1 MFKPV
6 DVEDTLPILLDP
18 TLQQAAITPVAKR
31 RILSDFRSNFPS
43 NDVDLGKELIATQVI
58 PLLKAAKSD
67 PNRSLLWMLDGLS
80 HPLSYS
86 VLQPQFFEDDM
97 ELAFELLDTM
107 RDNIFSQPDEAIAS
121 DCDELKY
128 LAYFLA
134 SFFRNDAVRK
144 HLHKH
149 LTLEFIEKW
158 ALLCPRFEIGEK
170 LLYILR
176 EVEPPLDIPDPLKSQ
191 LESFDNSRFQILQKS
206 LQQTSPLVCVDEQAA
221 PQARRASMKVVKAAT
236 ETLSSPNS
244 SRSQRQKA
252 TQAIQEF
259 GTIAL
264 KLAQQ
269 PDFPQLTDLWM
280 DIITNVRRLID
291 TNVILKEEAGWYMDS
306 LIQVC
311 KACVEDG
318 QSGIVDWFAGG
329 YILTDYM
336 KQIADSQPD
345 AAENLVG
352 NLFKSSVLTSPEMF
366 VLVTQIKEVGT
377 RAALRNVDVLIK
389 YAKDESDVGGI
400 AQNIINDHP
409 EPFFPY
415 LRDILEIPNLLSR
428 LLPNVPATLF
438 EVSDVDLLLRYA
450 SNASLFAYVPTAIGG
465 IIKLNPSKFTDET
478 VIRSMIEKFNSPD
491 NPMAAYSAISPYA
504 ITVLTT
510 ISSSS
515 KEGCQIAC
523 PIFFELLSNV
533 LGKSPRHS
541 GAHTSVQMILTS
553 LANSAKFCPDVLL
566 PREKEIMD
574 LRNDPISNEGSISDT
589 LDLIYNNLH
598 GVSLQALTEKF
609 SNSMKSLG
617 INPDDPFFDA
627 VKESMDREEREEYD
641 CMLSYNWGQQPV
653 VIRIRDSL
661 VARGFTVWLDME
673 QMSGNVYGKMAEAVL
688 GSKVVIPCLSASYEA
703 SGNCKRE
710 LGFAADQTR
719 TGKKIVPVRMEN
731 TNFTWTALI
740 TSGLLYTFI
749 DGSETPDAWE
759 RALDGLAKEI
769 SVVVGKR
776 EPVSNVSEGTSEKTQ
791 DELFEQAIQNA
802 QEKENQ
808 VYDCMLSYNWGQQEC
823 VIKIRDSLE
832 SRGLTVWIDLEAM
845 SGNVYSK
852 MAEAVLGSQVIVTC
866 ISHGYEASGNCKRE
880 LNFAYEQSKYGK
892 KLIALELEEGPFTWT
907 DEILNGIDRIS
918 VKRREMLEPFEWN
931 RAMDELS
938 DAVKFAI
945 ASTAANVAIE
955 TAVPE
960 STGVQV
966 VEAPAVAEIPASAP
980 ISHVAP
986 ESVVDSAIVS
996 QLQARIEDLERKL
1009 QESETKRAEEI
1020 ERLEKSL
1027 SQQIAFTKAI
1037 ANFLGVKPPSEE

>member
-18 TLQQAAITPVAKR
+18 ALQQQAISPVAKR
-31 RILSDFRSNFPS
+31 RILSEFRSNFPS
-43 NDVDLGKELIATQVI
+43 NDVDLGKELITTQVI

-86 VLQPQFFEDDM
+86 ILQTQFFEDDM
-97 ELAFELLDTM
+97 EVAFQLLDLM
-107 RDNIFSQPDEAIAS
+107 HDNIYSQPDETIAS
-121 DCDELKY
+121 DYDEFQN
-128 LAYFLA
+128 LAYFLT
-134 SFFRNDAVRK
+134 SFFRLEAVRT
-144 HLHKH
+144 HLKKH
-149 LTLEFIEKW
+149 LTLDFIEKW

-170 LLYILR
+170 LLYIIR
-176 EVEPPLDIPDPLKSQ
+176 DMETPLDIPDPLKLQ
-191 LESFDNSRFQILQKS
+191 IESFDNSRFQILQKT
-206 LQQTSPLVCVDEQAA
+206 LLQTSPLVCVDELAP
-221 PQARRASMKVVKAAT
+221 PQARRASLKAVKLAT
-236 ETLSSPNS
+236 ETLSTTNS

-252 TQAIQEF
+252 TQVIQEF

-264 KLAQQ
+264 GLVQQ
-269 PDFPQLTDLWM
+269 AEFPQLTDLWM

-291 TNVILKEEAGWYMDS
+291 SKVIPKDEAGWYMDS
-306 LIQVC
+306 IIQVC

-318 QSGIVDWFAGG
+318 QSGIVDWFA
-329 YILTDYM
+329 
-336 KQIADSQPD
+336 PD
-345 AAENLVG
+345 AAENLIG
-352 NLFKSSVLTSPEMF
+352 HLFKSSMLTSPEMF
-366 VLVTQIKEVGT
+366 ALFAQLGEVAK
-377 RAALRNVDVLIK
+377 RAALSNVDVLIK
-389 YAKDESDVGGI
+389 YAKDESDAGI
-400 AQNIINDHP
+400 GMIPSMIMNDHP

-415 LRDILEIPNLLSR
+415 LRDILEIPNLLSI
-428 LLPNVPATLF
+428 LLPKVPATHF
-438 EVSDVDLLLRYA
+438 EVSDVELLLRYA
-450 SNASLFAYVPTAIGG
+450 SDASLFAHVPTAIDG
-465 IIKLNPSKFTDET
+465 IIKLNPSNFTDET
-478 VIRSMIEKFNSPD
+478 VVRNMIEKLNSPD
-491 NPMAAYSAISPYA
+491 RPMAAYLAISSYA
-504 ITVLTT
+504 ITVLAT

-523 PIFFELLSNV
+523 PIFLELISNV
-533 LGKSPRHS
+533 LGKTPRHS
-541 GAHTSVQMILTS
+541 STHTAVQMILTS
-553 LANSAKFCPDVLL
+553 LANSAKFYPDVLL

-574 LRNDPISNEGSISDT
+574 LRNDPVSNEGSISDT

-661 VARGFTVWLDME
+661 VARGFTVWLDLE

-749 DGSETPDAWE
+749 DGTETPDAWE

-776 EPVSNVSEGTSEKTQ
+776 EPISSVSEGTSEKAQ

-892 KLIALELEEGPFTWT
+892 KLIALELEDGPFTWT

-938 DAVKFAI
+938 DAVKSAI
-945 ASTAANVAIE
+945 ASTAASNVAVKP
-955 TAVPE
+955 TVPE
-960 STGVQV
+960 STAAVVQAA
-966 VEAPAVAEIPASAP
+966 EAPAVVAIPVSTP
-980 ISHVAP
+980 ISSNVTN
-986 ESVVDSAIVS
+986 ESVVDTGIVS
-996 QLQARIEDLERKL
+996 QLQARIDDLERRL
-1009 QESETKRAEEI
+1009 QESETKRAQQV
-1020 ERLEKSL
+1020 ERLEKTL